1 MDLKFDRIEKVA
13 HMKMNSKD
21 WGWVAVNIGMGIGAG
36 IVFLP
41 IQAGLVGLWTFL
53 LAILLAYPALYLFQR
68 LYINTLIESREA
80 SDYTTTIREY
90 LGAKWGASLG
100 IIYFVMLLIWLC
112 VYSETVTNDSAS
124 YIQAAGLTQGLLSQD
139 NLYALC
145 LIGFLVFLAFA
156 SKTLLFRLSKILV
169 VVILSSLVVLAVMI
183 IPHWD
188 VDNIKDITSLWGML
202 SQTVVTLPFAM
213 TSILFLQSLSPM
225 VIYARSEYQDID
237 LARRKSMQIM
247 NRAFLILAGVVFF
260 FAFSCTMS
268 ITHQDAYNAFVAN
281 TSFLAIMV
289 KVIPGTVVPAL
300 GVTIDICAVTTSFFG
315 VLLGL
320 HEACVGLY
328 MNLFLGDRPRE
339 SVNMAK
345 ISAGVVG
352 LIVLLGWTATIVDFP
367 ILYFTSICSPI
378 FAIIGC
384 FIPVI
389 LVYKVDAL
397 AKYRGMESWIVV
409 VTGVLLVLSPLL
421 ALMGS

>member
-1 MDLKFDRIEKVA
+1 
-13 HMKMNSKD
+13 MKMNSKD

-53 LAILLAYPALYLFQR
+53 LAIVIAYPALYLFQR

-80 SDYTTTIREY
+80 SDYPTTICEY
-90 LGAKWGASLG
+90 LGNKWGAALG
-100 IIYFVMLLIWLC
+100 VIYFVMLLIWLC

-124 YIQAAGLTQGLLSQD
+124 YIQAAGLTDGLLSEN
-139 NLYALC
+139 NLYALI
-145 LIGFLVFLAFA
+145 LISFLVFLAFA
-156 SKTLLFRLSKILV
+156 SKTLLFHLSKVLV
-169 VVILSSLVVLAVMI
+169 VVILSSLVVLALMI
-183 IPHWD
+183 VPQWD
-188 VDNIKDITSLWGML
+188 LENVKDITSLWQML
-202 SQTVVTLPFAM
+202 SQTIVTLPFAM

-225 VIYARSEYQDID
+225 VIYARSEYED
-237 LARRKSMQIM
+237 LEVARTKALQIM

-289 KVIPGTVVPAL
+289 KVIPGTLVPAL

-328 MNLFLGDRPRE
+328 MNFFAGNKPKE

-345 ISAGVVG
+345 VSAGVVG
-352 LIVLLGWTATIVDFP
+352 LIVLLGWSATVVNFP

-384 FIPVI
+384 FIPVT
-389 LVYKVDAL
+389 LVYKVDGL
-397 AKYRGMESWIVV
+397 AKYRGLQSWIVLA
-409 VTGVLLVLSPLL
+409 TGALLVISPLL
-421 ALMGS
+421 ALLAK

>member
-1 MDLKFDRIEKVA
+1 
-13 HMKMNSKD
+13 MKMNSKD
-21 WGWVAVNIGMGIGAG
+21 WGWVAINIGMGIGAG

-53 LAILLAYPALYLFQR
+53 LAILIAYPALYLFQR
-68 LYINTLIESREA
+68 LFINTLIESRQA
-80 SDYTTTIREY
+80 SDYPTTISEY
-90 LGAKWGASLG
+90 MGSKWGAALG

-124 YIQAAGLTQGLLSQD
+124 YIQAAGLTEGLLSG
-139 NLYALC
+139 NHLYALM

-156 SKTLLFRLSKILV
+156 SKTLLFNLSKILI
-169 VVILSSLVVLAVMI
+169 VVILSSLVLLALMI
-183 IPHWD
+183 IPQWD
-188 VDNIKDITSLWGML
+188 VQNIKDITSISQML

-225 VIYARSEYQDID
+225 VIYVRSEYED
-237 LARRKSMQIM
+237 LEIARKKAMQIM
-247 NRAFLILAGVVFF
+247 NRAFFILAGVVFL

-289 KVIPGTVVPAL
+289 KVIPGTLVPAL
-300 GVTIDICAVTTSFFG
+300 GVTIDLCAVTTSFFG

-328 MNLFLGDRPRE
+328 MNIFVADKPRKE
-339 SVNMAK
+339 VSMAK
-345 ISAGVVG
+345 ISAGAVS

-378 FAIIGC
+378 FAVIGC
-384 FIPVI
+384 FIPVTLI
-389 LVYKVDAL
+389 YKVDTL
-397 AKYRGMESWIVV
+397 AKYRGPQSWIVV
-409 VTGVLLVLSPLL
+409 FTGVLLVLSPFL
-421 ALMGS
+421 ALMGK